1 MPIRRDI
8 PVHMTAEE
16 VMAAV
21 SRGRRDPSWMAA
33 PAKKALEQ
41 AISLIDPVVVF
52 DWVTVTDVEGEGVW
66 IIPAAGGKPFPLRL
80 GPNAGLMEGA
90 RVALASVNSIGGRLD
105 DAVRTLNAQGDAFE
119 GYLLDCVG
127 VVALSKVGDAAA
139 RMAEDRAKE
148 MGWGVGAR
156 LAPGSLVGWDT
167 ARQTEICDLLPLEAA
182 DIRLTDSGLIVPF
195 KSASGLIG
203 VGPGYRDTTVGS
215 VCGLCRLKDGCWRR
229 KD

>member
-1 MPIRRDI
+1 MPIHRDI
-8 PVHMTAEE
+8 PIHMTAAE
-16 VMAAV
+16 VMTAV
-21 SRGRRDPSWMAA
+21 SRGRRDASWMAA
-33 PAKKALEQ
+33 PAAKAIEQ
-41 AISLIDPVVVF
+41 AMRLIDPVVVF

-66 IIPAAGGKPFPLRL
+66 VIPAAGGNPLQLRL
-80 GPNAGLMEGA
+80 GPHAGLMEGA
-90 RVALASVNSIGGRLD
+90 RVALASINSIGGRLD
-105 DAVRTLNAQGDAFE
+105 DEIKRLNAQGDALE

-139 RMAEDRAKE
+139 RMAEDRARE
-148 MGWGVGAR
+148 MGWAVGAR

-203 VGPGYRDTTVGS
+203 VGPGYRETRVGS
-215 VCGLCRLKDGCWRR
+215 VCGLCRLKDSCWRR

>member
-8 PVHMTAEE
+8 PVQMTAEE
-16 VMAAV
+16 VMRAV
-21 SRGRRDPSWMAA
+21 SRGRRDASWMAA
-33 PAKKALEQ
+33 PAGKAIEQ
-41 AISLIDPVVVF
+41 AMRLIDPVVVF
-52 DWVTVTDVEGEGVW
+52 DWVTVTAVEAQGVW
-66 IIPAAGGKPFPLRL
+66 MAPVTGGQPLHLRL
-80 GPNAGLMEGA
+80 GPNAGLMDGA
-90 RVALASVNSIGGRLD
+90 AVALASVNSIGGRLD
-105 DAVRTLNAQGDAFE
+105 EAVKSLNAQGDVLE

-139 RMAEDRAKE
+139 RMAEDRARE

-167 ARQTEICDLLPLEAA
+167 ARQAEICDLLPLEAA
-182 DIRLTDSGLIVPF
+182 DIRLTESGLIVPF

-203 VGPGYRDTTVGS
+203 VGPGYRETTVGS
-215 VCGLCRLKDGCWRR
+215 VCGLCRLKDSCWRR